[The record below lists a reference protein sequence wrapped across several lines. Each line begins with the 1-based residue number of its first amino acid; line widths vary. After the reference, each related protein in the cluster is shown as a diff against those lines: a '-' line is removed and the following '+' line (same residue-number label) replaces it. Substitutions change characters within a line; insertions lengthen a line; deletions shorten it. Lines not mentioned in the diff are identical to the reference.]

1 MSVFLSIVRLLIPR
15 TTRSESDGRNLSRG
29 ATHTSQSQEKTG
41 ALPTTNVP
49 PSRGAIQEPFLDVEE
64 HVAPALAGNNAVD
77 NELAWT
83 EPRSQDEL
91 SPPKEALSDF
101 DPFAGWVLV
110 HAECINYSR
119 SHDVCIHIKC
129 PELRKGSCQIA
140 IGSTALTIPPPS
152 QKKKLVFT
160 RNWYM
165 PWHTEITARLEKA
178 WVWAFSGRDSGLYCP
193 CQGLKGLWG

>member
-1 MSVFLSIVRLLIPR
+1 MVRLLKSRI
-15 TTRSESDGRNLSRG
+15 TRSESDERNLSSA
-29 ATHTSQSQEKTG
+29 ATHASQSQEKTG

-49 PSRGAIQEPFLDVEE
+49 PSQVAIQEPFLDVEE

-83 EPRSQDEL
+83 ERRSQDKL

-101 DPFAGWVLV
+101 DPFVGWALV

-129 PELRKGSCQIA
+129 PERRKGSCQIA
-140 IGSTALTIPPPS
+140 IGSTALTIPPPP
-152 QKKKLVFT
+152 KKKLVFA
-160 RNWYM
+160 RNEYM
-165 PWHTEITARLEKA
+165 PWHTEISARLEEA
-178 WVWAFSGRDSGLYCP
+178 WVWASSGKDNGLYCP
-193 CQGLKGLWG
+193 